1 MRKRLPLLASPRLIL
16 ALGLATMTAPAMAQ
30 DNPAAHQH
38 GHAELQ
44 VAFAGEQIDLLLESP
59 AWNLLGFEHQP
70 RTKEQRQKLDGLR
83 EWVAANALI
92 NTEGGNCRVTTS
104 ELHTGW
110 EGHEAHDDQG
120 HDHGHDQDA
129 HANHSNLE
137 ITQSLRCAALP
148 DASAFTAPIL
158 DAFPA
163 LEHLDVQWVSAQG
176 QGGTR
181 LTRSDNRFRPGQ

>member
-16 ALGLATMTAPAMAQ
+16 ALGLATMTAPSMAQ

-83 EWVAANALI
+83 EWVAANAL
-92 NTEGGNCRVTTS
+92 TTS

-120 HDHGHDQDA
+120 HDQDA
-129 HANHSNLE
+129 HANHSDLE
-137 ITQSLRCAALP
+137 ITQSLRCEALP
-148 DASAFTAPIL
+148 DASTFTAPIL
-158 DAFPA
+158 DAYPA
-163 LEHLDVQWVSAQG
+163 LELLDVQWVSAQG

>member
-1 MRKRLPLLASPRLIL
+1 MRNPLTLRVPTSL
-16 ALGLATMTAPAMAQ
+16 ALATGLATLAAPALAQ

-38 GHAELQ
+38 GHAELR
-44 VAFAGEQIDLLLESP
+44 VAFAGEQVDLLLESP

-120 HDHGHDQDA
+120 HDQDA
-129 HANHSNLE
+129 HANHSDLE
-137 ITQSLRCAALP
+137 ITQSLRCEALP
-148 DASAFTAPIL
+148 DASTFTAPIL
-158 DAFPA
+158 DAFPT
-163 LEHLDVQWVSAQG
+163 LEYLNVQWISAQG

-181 LTRSDNRFRPGQ
+181 LTRSDNLFRPGQ